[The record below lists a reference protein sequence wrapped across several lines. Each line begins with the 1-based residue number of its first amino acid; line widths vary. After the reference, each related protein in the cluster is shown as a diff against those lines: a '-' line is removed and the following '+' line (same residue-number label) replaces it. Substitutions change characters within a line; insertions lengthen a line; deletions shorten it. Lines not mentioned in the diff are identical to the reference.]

1 VTNPGHIIGFLSQW
15 KVYLDQIPVGP
26 EAQRFR
32 GNKLDPTIFEKVRPD
47 NSTPHI
53 SLHAPQTTHIEWPY
67 FQLSEE
73 QLSQMYELMRATK
86 DIWKPV
92 EPNLDQDPRR

>member
-1 VTNPGHIIGFLSQW
+1 M
-15 KVYLDQIPVGP
+15 
-26 EAQRFR
+26 A
-32 GNKLDPTIFEKVRPD
+32 
-47 NSTPHI
+47 
-53 SLHAPQTTHIEWPY
+53 Y